1 MSGLA
6 RCAIYPR
13 RSRPPPPVPHPPRRY
28 RRPSSAL
35 PRCCSN
41 CRRITPNAGGQ
52 KLRPWRSTSAAGRP
66 SLCWLAMQPSQQ
78 GIIDMAFYELRQY
91 KVLPGKMDEW
101 VKIMEEEI
109 IPFQVSK
116 GMVICGSFRGE
127 SDDSAYV
134 WLRRFE
140 SEAEREALYKAVYD
154 TDYWKTKIAP
164 RVPACLDRAA
174 MVVTRILPTAKSTM
188 R

>member
-1 MSGLA
+1 MS
-6 RCAIYPR
+6 
-13 RSRPPPPVPHPPRRY
+13 
-28 RRPSSAL
+28 
-35 PRCCSN
+35 
-41 CRRITPNAGGQ
+41 
-52 KLRPWRSTSAAGRP
+52 K
-66 SLCWLAMQPSQQ
+66 
-78 GIIDMAFYELRQY
+78 MAFYELRQY

-127 SDDSAYV
+127 TDDSAYV

-154 TDYWKTKIAP
+154 TDHWKTKIAP
-164 RVPACLDRAA
+164 RVPQCLDRAA
-174 MVVTRILPTAKSTM
+174 MVVTRIVPTAKSTAQ
-188 R
+188 